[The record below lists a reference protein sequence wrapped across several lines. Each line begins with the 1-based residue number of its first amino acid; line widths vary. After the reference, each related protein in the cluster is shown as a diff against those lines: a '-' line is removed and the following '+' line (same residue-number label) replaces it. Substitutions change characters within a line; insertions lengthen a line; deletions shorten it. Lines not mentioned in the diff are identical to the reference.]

1 MAMNLALDKFTSMKD
16 VEKKFDMV
24 ILGLGKTGISCARFF
39 SGRNQVL
46 ALMDSRM
53 HPPGLE
59 TAKKNFP
66 GIPIYLGSFDQNIL
80 NSARE
85 LIVSPG
91 IAVTDPAISMA
102 SRAGVSVAGDIEIF
116 CRHVTRPIVAVTGSN
131 GKSTVATLIHR
142 MIEASGRT
150 AKLGGNIGTPALD
163 LLQGPE
169 PEFYVLELSSFQLET
184 TSSLDAAAAVVL
196 NISEDHM
203 DRYANLQE
211 YAIAK
216 FRIYDG
222 TGTLVINLDDRMVA
236 AFSRKS
242 RKNICFTATEPGKNS
257 FGIRELHGD
266 KVIAYGDTVICP
278 IKDIPLQGRHNISN
292 ILAALALGTAIGLP
306 MQGML
311 AGMRDFQGLPHRCQW
326 LKRINDV
333 DWYNDSKGTNVGAS
347 CAAIEGLAGDNNL
360 ILIAGG
366 DGKGADFSPLSAAAA
381 GRVRAAILIGRDAQR
396 LADVLHA
403 VTAVYFALDMYAA
416 VRLAHEQSRP
426 QDIVLLSPAC
436 ASLDMFTDY
445 QHRGAVFAEA
455 VARIERE

>member
-1 MAMNLALDKFTSMKD
+1 MSLAINHFTRMTN
-16 VEKKFDMV
+16 VEKKFDLV

-39 SGRNQVL
+39 SGRNMAL

-53 HPPGLE
+53 QPPGLE
-59 TAKKNFP
+59 MAKNSFP
-66 GIPIYLGSFDQNIL
+66 EIPVYLGQFDQNVL
-80 NSARE
+80 LSARE

-91 IAVTDPAISMA
+91 IPISDPAISLA
-102 SRAGVSVAGDIEIF
+102 TSAGVAVAGDIEIF
-116 CRHVTRPIVAVTGSN
+116 CRHATSPIVAVTGSN
-131 GKSTVATLIHR
+131 GKSTVASLIHK
-142 MIEASGRT
+142 MIEASGRS

-222 TGTLVINLDDRMVA
+222 SGTLVINLDDKMVGTY
-236 AFSRKS
+236 FRKNRKS
-242 RKNICFTATEPGKNS
+242 ICFTAMEPDKNTY
-257 FGIRELHGD
+257 GVRKLAGQE
-266 KVIAYGDTVICP
+266 VIAWGDDVICP
-278 IKDIPLQGRHNISN
+278 VKDIPIQGRHNIAN
-292 ILAALALGTAIGLP
+292 TLAALSLGTAIGLP
-306 MQGML
+306 MPGML
-311 AGMRDFQGLPHRCQW
+311 AGLRDFVGLPHRCQW
-326 LKRINDV
+326 LQRINGV

-366 DGKGADFSPLSAAAA
+366 DGKGADFAPLASAVV

-396 LADVLHA
+396 LAAVLGK
-403 VTAVYFALDMYAA
+403 VTAVYFALDMDAA

-436 ASLDMFTDY
+436 ASLDMFSDY
-445 QHRGAVFAEA
+445 QHRGAVFAQA
-455 VARIERE
+455 VARIEQA